1 MKQKMVHIFG
11 FDIDIIVYS
20 NCLHEVLPHLID
32 LSLCILNVFNF
43 IMLFIFFFHLSFVKS
58 CIRKCL
64 NTCTCIYFQIVKLYN
79 PIFYFIS
86 INLFIANNV
95 FKYSRHNMFK
105 RQSVVLVI
113 DFVLKAVSCEDI
125 D

>member
-43 IMLFIFFFHLSFVKS
+43 IQLFIFFFHLSFVKS

-86 INLFIANNV
+86 INLFISNNI
-95 FKYSRHNMFK
+95 FEYSRHNMFK